1 MSHGGTLR
9 NSNRSRET
17 DGTTWLV
24 GAVAALQQ
32 RIQQLHRQVEEQVQ
46 QRPQALRLLTHPGV
60 GPVTALATEVFLG
73 DPGRFANSNKVA
85 GYMTFV
91 ST

>member
-1 MSHGGTLR
+1 
-9 NSNRSRET
+9 
-17 DGTTWLV
+17 
-24 GAVAALQQ
+24 LQQ

-85 GYMTFV
+85 SYMTFV